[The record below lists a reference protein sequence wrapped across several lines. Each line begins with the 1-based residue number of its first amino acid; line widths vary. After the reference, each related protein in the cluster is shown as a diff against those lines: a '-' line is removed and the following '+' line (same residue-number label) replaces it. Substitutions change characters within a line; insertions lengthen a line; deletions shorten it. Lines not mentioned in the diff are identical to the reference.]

1 MRNIFIIHG
10 SYGNPE
16 ENWFPWLKYELEILG
31 HHVVL
36 PQYPIPKSQ
45 DLAYGGHVLSAWI
58 DKFDEYKEYVNNESI
73 LVAHSRGCVFS
84 YRILA
89 RKIPLHAAFLVAPWI
104 TYRWYPKGWIKIDSF
119 HKDPFEWEKMKKGA
133 KYIEVFQSTNDE
145 IPVSEGKQIAQNLN
159 AELILVENA
168 GHFNVATDP
177 KFKEFDL
184 LLDRIKKVL

>member
-1 MRNIFIIHG
+1 
-10 SYGNPE
+10 
-16 ENWFPWLKYELEILG
+16 
-31 HHVVL
+31 
-36 PQYPIPKSQ
+36 
-45 DLAYGGHVLSAWI
+45 
-58 DKFDEYKEYVNNESI
+58 
-73 LVAHSRGCVFS
+73 
-84 YRILA
+84 
-89 RKIPLHAAFLVAPWI
+89 
-104 TYRWYPKGWIKIDSF
+104 
-119 HKDPFEWEKMKKGA
+119 MKKGA